1 MRAYSKKIFV
11 AALVCGVDTRKG
23 RTVFIRR
30 KNMKAT
36 GWDLMKLAQ
45 TLDGEFCLSDFT
57 PEELDEMLGLLDENM
72 TPEEVRRTYFE
83 YYDDV
88 KDRTLEKH
96 KWSD

>member
-1 MRAYSKKIFV
+1 
-11 AALVCGVDTRKG
+11 
-23 RTVFIRR
+23 
-30 KNMKAT
+30 MKAT

-45 TLDGEFCLSDFT
+45 TLDGEFNLADFT
-57 PEELDEMLGLLDENM
+57 PEELDEMLGLLDDGM
-72 TPEEVRRTYFE
+72 SPEEVRRRYFE